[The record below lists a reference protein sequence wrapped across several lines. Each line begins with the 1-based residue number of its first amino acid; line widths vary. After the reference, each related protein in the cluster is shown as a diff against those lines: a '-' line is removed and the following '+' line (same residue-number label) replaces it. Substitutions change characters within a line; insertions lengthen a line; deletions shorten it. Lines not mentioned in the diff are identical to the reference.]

1 MNGSGARGMNGSGA
15 RGMNG
20 AGAQGMGGLL
30 LVYNSLC
37 TSTCKPTLPVRCT
50 FNLQLQGGALGRHG
64 LKVCSDDVQRFP
76 DLAEALLASSHQ
88 PLQPCDFGC
97 VRFFQR

>member
-20 AGAQGMGGLL
+20 AGAQGMNGRLF
-30 LVYNSLC
+30 VYILC
-37 TSTCKPTLPVRCT
+37 TSTCQPTLPGRCT

-64 LKVCSDDVQRFP
+64 LKVCCDDVQRFP

-88 PLQPCDFGC
+88 PLQPCDLGC
-97 VRFFQR
+97 VRLFQR